1 MIRVSII
8 VRTCAGLGPGEAVQC
23 GQTEDD
29 GLGGG
34 GGGVESWVQLC
45 RAAVQ
50 GVLYRYRVYRV
61 FSISVQCTAAPESE
75 PGGRG
80 QSGDSR
86 RSQQSCRGSL
96 HSGTGQTTTS
106 TTNIFAIYTKYFYSN
121 KKTF

>member
-1 MIRVSII
+1 MQR
-8 VRTCAGLGPGEAVQC
+8 

-34 GGGVESWVQLC
+34 GGGVAAAVESWVQLC

-50 GVLYRYRVYRV
+50 GVQTVQYRYRVYRV
-61 FSISVQCTAAPESE
+61 FSISVQGTAAPESE
-75 PGGRG
+75 PGWGG

-106 TTNIFAIYTKYFYSN
+106 
-121 KKTF
+121 

>member
-8 VRTCAGLGPGEAVQC
+8 VKTCAGLGPGEAVQC

-29 GLGGG
+29 GLDGGG
-34 GGGVESWVQLC
+34 GGVAAAVESWVQLC

-50 GVLYRYRVYRV
+50 GVTVQYSYRVYRV

-75 PGGRG
+75 PGWGG

-106 TTNIFAIYTKYFYSN
+106 
-121 KKTF
+121 